1 MKKENIIMMVLSI
14 IMLILSYSILCNFKD
29 SNAIKDGEQNLS
41 LYKGLISYLIENN
54 PSITSGASFIAVDTN
69 SFGIV
74 SEQDKKLLT
83 DYLRRYNNNIFF
95 VNYNMLS
102 DPIFI
107 NEDGSFKGIYISASN
122 IEIHSNK
129 LSCEYTAFKSPL
141 NSVGYNVVATYR
153 SGNWKV
159 KYKTYIV
166 S

>member
-1 MKKENIIMMVLSI
+1 MKKENIIMIIISA

-54 PSITSGASFIAVDTN
+54 PSITAGANFIAVDTN

-83 DYLRRYNNNIFF
+83 NYLNKYNDNILF
-95 VNYNMLS
+95 VNLAMLS
-102 DPIFI
+102 DPIFT
-107 NEDGSFKGIYISASN
+107 NEDGTLKGIYISANN
-122 IEIHSNK
+122 IKIHSNK
-129 LSCEYTAFKSPL
+129 LSLEYTASKSLL
-141 NSVGYNVVATYR
+141 NAVGYNVSATYK

-159 KYKTYIV
+159 KYTNFV

>member
-1 MKKENIIMMVLSI
+1 MKKENIIMIVLSA
-14 IMLILSYSILCNFKD
+14 IMLISSYLILCNFKD

-74 SEQDKKLLT
+74 SEQDKKLLAN
-83 DYLRRYNNNIFF
+83 YLKKYNDNIFF
-95 VNYNMLS
+95 VNYAMLS
-102 DPIFI
+102 DPIFT
-107 NEDGSFKGIYISASN
+107 NDNGSLKGIYISASN

-129 LSCEYTAFKSPL
+129 LSCEYTASKSLL
-141 NSVGYNVVATYR
+141 NSVGYNISATYR

>member
-1 MKKENIIMMVLSI
+1 MKKENIIMIILSA

-74 SEQDKKLLT
+74 SEQDKELLAN
-83 DYLRRYNNNIFF
+83 YLKKYNDNIVFA
-95 VNYNMLS
+95 NYAMLS

-107 NEDGSFKGIYISASN
+107 NDDGTLKGIYISASN

-129 LSCEYTAFKSPL
+129 LNCEYTASKSPL
-141 NSVGYNVVATYR
+141 NAVGYNVLATYR
-153 SGNWKV
+153 NGNWKV
-159 KYKTYIV
+159 KYKAFI